1 MGDQSSRNLIVY
13 CTQHVSPFTISS
25 RHLYEAMEDDGE
37 GGNNN
42 APSSSS
48 SAQLLPVSSSAGNA
62 NGSSS
67 RGPAAAVEMVP
78 LLVLGAGVVAPRRG
92 SNGNDLENGG
102 GRKVRVQWCGGGRGA
117 LRS

>member
-1 MGDQSSRNLIVY
+1 
-13 CTQHVSPFTISS
+13 
-25 RHLYEAMEDDGE
+25 MEDDGE

-42 APSSSS
+42 NATSSSS
-48 SAQLLPVSSSAGNA
+48 MQLPVSSSAGNA

-92 SNGNDLENGG
+92 SNGNDLESGG
-102 GRKVRVQWCGGGRGA
+102 GRKVRVQGLIGGGRGGGI
-117 LRS
+117 

>member
-1 MGDQSSRNLIVY
+1 
-13 CTQHVSPFTISS
+13 
-25 RHLYEAMEDDGE
+25 MEDDGE

-67 RGPAAAVEMVP
+67 RGPAAAVEMAP

-102 GRKVRVQWCGGGRGA
+102 GRKVSVQSSMGGRVHLRLRIGGGARRRG
-117 LRS
+117 LSTLFPPKP

>member
-1 MGDQSSRNLIVY
+1 
-13 CTQHVSPFTISS
+13 
-25 RHLYEAMEDDGE
+25 MEDDGE

-67 RGPAAAVEMVP
+67 RGPAAAVEMAP

-92 SNGNDLENGG
+92 SNGNDLESGG
-102 GRKVRVQWCGGGRGA
+102 GRKVRVQGLIGGGGAGASEVADVVAARGA
-117 LRS
+117 RRQHFIRK